1 MFFHEKIYLCTT
13 VNPHNHMAV
22 QLNDILRLPAG
33 EQFAVDVDV
42 PVSFTPGEVLK
53 PDNLTTLFVKHGKMS
68 VEVDFR
74 EFNVSE
80 GHTLGLFNGQY
91 FTCKEA
97 TGGLTVS
104 YITFSREL
112 MHEVAAPFPPSFFA
126 FFAEYPMS
134 PDMAE
139 EDVKRIR
146 MALLMALHIYLNRS
160 HSFRHAIFKNLL
172 QTCLMDL
179 YDKTKAQFINRRRQ
193 NTSRQ
198 EELLERFVHLLFQHG
213 GRQREVKY
221 YADRL
226 CISTRYLS
234 SVVQA
239 LTGYTPKTLID
250 ERCVQEIKMM
260 LRTTDDTMQEIA
272 FKLGF
277 PDQSFFTRY
286 FKKHTGVI
294 PAEYRRS
301 GKVKG

>member
-1 MFFHEKIYLCTT
+1 MT
-13 VNPHNHMAV
+13 VPIS
-22 QLNDILRLPAG
+22 DILRLPAG
-33 EQFAVDVDV
+33 EQFAVDIDV
-42 PVSFTPGEVLK
+42 PVSFTPGETLK
-53 PDNLTTLFVKHGKMS
+53 PDTLTALFVKQGRMS

-80 GHTLGLFNGQY
+80 RHTLGLFNRQY
-91 FTCKEA
+91 ITCKEA
-97 TGGLTVS
+97 TDGLTVS

-112 MHEVAAPFPPSFFA
+112 MHDVAAPFRMSFFA

-134 PDMAE
+134 PDIAE

-146 MALLMALHIYLNRS
+146 MALLMTRHIYLNRN
-160 HSFRHAIFKNLL
+160 HSFRLAIFKNLL

-198 EELLERFVHLLFQHG
+198 EELFERFIHLVIQHG

-234 SVVQA
+234 SVVQG
-239 LTGYTPKTLID
+239 LTGYTPKALID
-250 ERCVQEIKMM
+250 ERCVQEIKTM
-260 LRTTDDTMQEIA
+260 LRTTNDTMQEIA
-272 FKLGF
+272 FKLDF

-294 PAEYRRS
+294 PAEYRK
-301 GKVKG
+301 GEKEKGWEKVKK